1 MSQGFRGL
9 AWNCEGETEPAKEA
23 ESRGLRLRGRPEPGA
38 EGRGPAGVG
47 GEEAPLPGRQRWLLS
62 SSGMG
67 EH

>member
-1 MSQGFRGL
+1 MSHGFPGL
-9 AWNCEGETEPAKEA
+9 AWNREGETEPAKEA
-23 ESRGLRLRGRPEPGA
+23 ESPGLRGRPEPGA